1 MFACGADARPN
12 WDERAAACLFAPAS
26 RGQAMT
32 QPKRRGNSLTPWH
45 ATNCKPMSM
54 YLNASIL
61 AGNTHMAASINV
73 VANTDGK
80 KTEVNQLIELMAELN
95 RVKADLKDELDKV
108 NADAER
114 LRALNV
120 SHR

>member
-1 MFACGADARPN
+1 
-12 WDERAAACLFAPAS
+12 
-26 RGQAMT
+26 
-32 QPKRRGNSLTPWH
+32 
-45 ATNCKPMSM
+45 
-54 YLNASIL
+54 
-61 AGNTHMAASINV
+61 MAASMNI

-80 KTEVNQLIELMAELN
+80 KTEVNQLIENLRAELN

-108 NADAER
+108 NADAEK